1 MPHESPALIP
11 HLVVDRAA
19 DAIEFY
25 QRAFGFE
32 EVHRMPMPDGK
43 IMHAQL
49 KLGDAVIFLV
59 DEFPSP
65 KPGISRSPKTL
76 GGTSVTIHLNS
87 NDVDA
92 AFRRATDAGATAVMP
107 PTDMFWG
114 DRFAKIEDPFGHH
127 WSIATHK
134 EDIPFEEMQ
143 KRGLEAMARWNKK

>member
-49 KLGDAVIFLV
+49 KLGESVIFLV

-65 KPGISRSPKTL
+65 KPGLTRSPKTL
-76 GGTSVTIHLNS
+76 GGTSVSIHLNS
-87 NDVDA
+87 RDVDS
-92 AFRRATDAGATAVMP
+92 AFKRAIAAGATEIMP

-114 DRFAKIEDPFGHH
+114 DRYTRLTDPFGHA
-127 WSIATHK
+127 WAMATHV
-134 EDIPFEEMQ
+134 EDVSMEEMTRRLQ
-143 KRGLEAMARWNKK
+143 QHK